1 MWVHVHVLNTYGICC
16 CCWSPHG
23 PCGSLALCSQG
34 SHQNYHHHHHYHCC
48 RRHRCCPPWLLW
60 SSPHTLPL
68 GFFSSSHW
76 PGLCVASSV
85 FLLAPPLINIKCW
98 CVNTGGTYMYMF
110 TNANF
115 YSMLITKIWTL
126 PWKICQKFLKPVK
139 SSDFLHFLIVI
150 CIHYDIY
157 RYLWMINPNCMH
169 SF

>member
-48 RRHRCCPPWLLW
+48 HHHRCCPPWLLW
-60 SSPHTLPL
+60 SSPHILPL

-98 CVNTGGTYMYMF
+98 CVNTGGTYQVHVHVH
-110 TNANF
+110 
-115 YSMLITKIWTL
+115 K
-126 PWKICQKFLKPVK
+126 CKFLFNAYHQNLNTSLKNWSKIFKTSHKFGFPPLF
-139 SSDFLHFLIVI
+139 DCYLHTLW
-150 CIHYDIY
+150 
-157 RYLWMINPNCMH
+157 YL
-169 SF
+169 